1 MKIFIEYEELD
12 KRVELLIP
20 GHYRLKKIKVG
31 LKLSS
36 AGIFGQPVWVV
47 GPLIPG
53 NKNNLGISSTSV
65 RHTAQQSRSVFS
77 NGCRIILTVVPCSY
91 IYSF

>member
-20 GHYRLKKIKVG
+20 GHYRLKKIKVELLRTDIG
-31 LKLSS
+31 
-36 AGIFGQPVWVV
+36 GQHVRVV

-53 NKNNLGISSTSV
+53 
-65 RHTAQQSRSVFS
+65 
-77 NGCRIILTVVPCSY
+77 
-91 IYSF
+91 

>member
-20 GHYRLKKIKVG
+20 GHYRLKKIKVE
-31 LKLSS
+31 LQASED
-36 AGIFGQPVWVV
+36 GQPVWIV

-53 NKNNLGISSTSV
+53 KK
-65 RHTAQQSRSVFS
+65 
-77 NGCRIILTVVPCSY
+77 
-91 IYSF
+91 